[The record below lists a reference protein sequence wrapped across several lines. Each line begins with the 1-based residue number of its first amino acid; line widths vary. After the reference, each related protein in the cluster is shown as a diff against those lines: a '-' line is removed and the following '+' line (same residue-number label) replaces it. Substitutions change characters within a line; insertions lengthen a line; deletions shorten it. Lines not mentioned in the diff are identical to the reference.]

1 MAPDEAA
8 REARRHLATRRVREE
23 MREARVATWLDGLG
37 GDYGVRVFARHPLLT
52 ALAIVTLS
60 LGIGANA
67 AIYSLFEAVLL
78 RPLPCPG
85 GRPAG
90 GANGRLAR
98 RA

>member
-1 MAPDEAA
+1 MAPGN
-8 REARRHLATRRVREE
+8 ATRVREE

-37 GDYGVRVFARHPLLT
+37 DFRHGVRVFARHPLLT